1 MSNVHPEKNKESSQI
16 KMYESES
23 KQLLNSKERPGE
35 RPTYREKESPNKNNK
50 KIDLSK
56 KKRKIKTL
64 RILFSGNS
72 PEKIEEQFINGKI
85 KNNTEPMGKWDI
97 QTYRG
102 QI

>member
-1 MSNVHPEKNKESSQI
+1 MSNVHPEKNKETSQI

-35 RPTYREKESPNKNNK
+35 RPTYRGRESHKNNK

-56 KKRKIKTL
+56 KNRKIKML